1 VNSPISFVNFF
12 TIFDPN
18 IIKMKRVVSLLIV
31 LLALNSCDDGDL
43 VQEDISF
50 EDTTTLSCTTN
61 NIIFKLKDKESLL
74 LEIPESSFVNEP
86 TPEGEPTIIAIN
98 STNRVVY
105 RFYSGTVSQDNIC
118 ETIPPA
124 SPAVTDQWTATDGEI
139 QITTTAVKTT
149 NITTGRTTITGYNH
163 NIVFKNITFDKG
175 DGTSLVK
182 ETFPFGDYVTTATT
196 LPFGFDEV
204 VEQCSTSK
212 QIYNYTSSEAL
223 TLDDIDP
230 DLIKNEITPLDTP
243 RTGLTGTTLNKL
255 VYRLYS
261 NGVLTP
267 SYFCNTTTPTLPTKS
282 EEWIAD
288 SGVAN
293 VSGIIEVTTTS
304 VLGTFI
310 HKIVLKKVILTSG
323 NSNFTLGDSYIYG
336 ELITTN

>member
-1 VNSPISFVNFF
+1 
-12 TIFDPN
+12 
-18 IIKMKRVVSLLIV
+18 MKRVVSLLV
-31 LLALNSCDDGDL
+31 LLLALNSCDDGDL
-43 VQEDISF
+43 IQEDISF
-50 EDTTTLSCTTN
+50 EDTATLSCTTN

-74 LEIPESSFVNEP
+74 LEIPETSFVNEP
-86 TPEGEPTIIAIN
+86 TLDGEPTIIAIN

-149 NITTGRTTITGYNH
+149 NTSTGRTTITGYNH

-182 ETFPFGDYVTTATT
+182 ETFPFGDYVTTATP
-196 LPFGFDEV
+196 LPFGFDETL
-204 VEQCSTSK
+204 EQCSSSK

-223 TLDDIDP
+223 TLDIDP
-230 DLIKNEITPLDTP
+230 DLIKNEITPLNSP
-243 RTGLTGTTLNKL
+243 RTGVIGTAINKL

-267 SYFCNTTTPTLPTKS
+267 DYFCNATLPILPS
-282 EEWIAD
+282 ISQEWIAE
-288 SGVAN
+288 SGVTN
-293 VSGIIEVTTTS
+293 VSGIVEVTTS
-304 VLGTFI
+304 KVLETYV
-310 HKIVLKKVILTSG
+310 HTIVLKKVTFTKG
-323 NSNFTLGDSYIYG
+323 NSDFTLGDSYTYG

>member
-1 VNSPISFVNFF
+1 MKKVVGLLFFLFV
-12 TIFDPN
+12 
-18 IIKMKRVVSLLIV
+18 
-31 LLALNSCDDGDL
+31 LNSCDDGNL
-43 VQEDISF
+43 VQEDITF
-50 EDTTTLSCTTN
+50 ENTATQSCSTN
-61 NIIFKLKDKESLL
+61 NIIYKLKDKEALI
-74 LEIPESSFVNEP
+74 LEIPESSFINEP
-86 TPEGEPTIIAIN
+86 TLEGSPRIINIS

-105 RFYSGTVSQDNIC
+105 RFYNGAVSANNIC

-124 SPAVTDQWTATDGEI
+124 TPIVTDQWNATNGTI
-139 QITTTAVKTT
+139 QIITSAVKKTDAA
-149 NITTGRTTITGYNH
+149 TGRTKITGYNH
-163 NIVFKNITFDKG
+163 NVVFKNITFAKNN
-175 DGTSLVK
+175 GTQVY

-243 RTGLTGTTLNKL
+243 RTGLIGTTANKL

-267 SYFCNTTTPTLPTKS
+267 SYFCNSTTPTLPTKS
-282 EEWIAD
+282 EEWIANT
-288 SGVAN
+288 GVAN

-310 HKIVLKKVILTSG
+310 HKIVLKKVVLTSG